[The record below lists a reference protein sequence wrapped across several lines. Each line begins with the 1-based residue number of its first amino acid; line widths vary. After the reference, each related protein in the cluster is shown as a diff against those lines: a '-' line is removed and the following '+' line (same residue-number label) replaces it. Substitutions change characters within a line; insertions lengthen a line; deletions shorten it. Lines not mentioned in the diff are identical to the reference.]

1 MNEQTL
7 QLDDIDIQIS
17 DEIIYAGILEAE
29 KNLKSG
35 EYYSIDEA
43 REYLRKKELNI
54 IFSKFF
60 LNSSL

>member
-7 QLDDIDIQIS
+7 QLDDNDIQIS

-43 REYLRKKELNI
+43 REYLRKKRIEHNI
-54 IFSKFF
+54 F
-60 LNSSL
+60 